1 MTRAKLP
8 RNGLENVT
16 FTGDCVVKH
25 SLQSQVSFADEKA
38 GGAGKN
44 GSSGEQRG
52 TVPSYTRVSLRIVP
66 TNAALP
72 PASAS
77 PFPDAAVIPYT

>member
-1 MTRAKLP
+1 MLKGHLP
-8 RNGLENVT
+8 RVIYHLRT
-16 FTGDCVVKH
+16 
-25 SLQSQVSFADEKA
+25 QVSFADEKA

-44 GSSGEQRG
+44 GSSGTEQRG

-72 PASAS
+72 PACAS
-77 PFPDAAVIPYT
+77 PFPDAAVKP